1 MRKFSF
7 FFFIVVLVVF
17 SVRPVSAQTAKQLP
31 DSTLIVTEEGDTLV
45 QYSSFDK
52 FMTSWEYMAEE
63 FYQHEYGHTVQSKVF
78 GPFYLNV
85 PALQS
90 LLVTSFTNRAD
101 AFWTEKQADSFGLYY
116 INSVKGIRRP
126 RITTL

>member
-1 MRKFSF
+1 MFSKEFSAFLLDTNVF
-7 FFFIVVLVVF
+7 FCNLLLFFKL
-17 SVRPVSAQTAKQLP
+17 RA
-31 DSTLIVTEEGDTLV
+31 
-45 QYSSFDK
+45 
-52 FMTSWEYMAEE
+52 AEE
-63 FYQHEYGHTVQSKVF
+63 YYQHEYGHTIQSKKF
-78 GPFYLNV
+78 GPLYLPI